1 MRPTDRRYPNNTGV
15 QNKCVHIPHRTLLYP
30 DPIAAQSPPNHQPIN
45 SGINLRHYD
54 CIISVGSTIG
64 LQSMVLMLKPA
75 ARSLYIEGCPTLM
88 VNFHHFSPTTAPHFG
103 ITRVLI
109 SINDFASKNDKK
121 SNFEKSLSFLYDI
134 FALEK

>member
-54 CIISVGSTIG
+54 CIISVGSTTD
-64 LQSMVLMLKPA
+64 LHSMVLMLKPA
-75 ARSLYIEGCPTLM
+75 ARSLYMGGCPTLM

-109 SINDFASKNDKK
+109 SINDFASKMIKNSTLTKVCH
-121 SNFEKSLSFLYDI
+121 FFMT
-134 FALEK
+134 FCALEK